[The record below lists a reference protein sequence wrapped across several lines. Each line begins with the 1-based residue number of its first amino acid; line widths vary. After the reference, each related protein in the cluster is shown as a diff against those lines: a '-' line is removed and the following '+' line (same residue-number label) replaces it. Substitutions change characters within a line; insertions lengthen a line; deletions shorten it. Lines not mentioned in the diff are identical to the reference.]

1 MRELNLANRGLYEA
15 EFRSTRFIWMLY
27 VFNSGHFLSAIQE
40 NSLPFEVILA
50 ADTDSKGR
58 ALCHEFGRCQ
68 NVLSGIHDLLRFV
81 NSEAELSLIG
91 YMIHS
96 PRRMKLESHVT
107 FWRYQATIIARCR
120 IKRGLNALIIQI
132 HDASPNK
139 LTDKFIK
146 TLIYDGWLLMPVNA
160 QYPSFGDSI
169 DSSAVMILGIHS
181 ST

>member
-1 MRELNLANRGLYEA
+1 M
-15 EFRSTRFIWMLY
+15 
-27 VFNSGHFLSAIQE
+27 
-40 NSLPFEVILA
+40 PFEVIVA
-50 ADTDSKGR
+50 VDPDSKER
-58 ALCHEFGRCQ
+58 ALYHDFGRCP
-68 NVLSGIHDLLRFV
+68 NVISGIHDLLRFV
-81 NSEAELSLIG
+81 NSEAEFLMTG
-91 YMIHS
+91 YMIHI
-96 PRRMKLESHVT
+96 PKTMKNESHVT

-146 TLIYDGWLLMPVNA
+146 TLIYDGWLLTPVNA